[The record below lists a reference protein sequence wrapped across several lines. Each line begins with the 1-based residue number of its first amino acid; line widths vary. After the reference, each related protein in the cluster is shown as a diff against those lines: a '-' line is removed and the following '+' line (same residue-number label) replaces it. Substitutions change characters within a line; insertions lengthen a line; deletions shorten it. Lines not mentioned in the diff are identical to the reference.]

1 MPEHQC
7 QRHSIRAMKSDSRIM
22 RGLQRL
28 RGWLPLASPLGLC
41 LVLAGAS
48 APLLGA
54 ESSDV
59 FPSRPVTVVLAIAPG
74 GPVDAEARLYLPK
87 MQGVLGQPFVVDF
100 KPGAT
105 GTTGTAYVARA
116 VPDGYTLLLV
126 TSGLTVFPA
135 VYKSLAFDPIK
146 DFAHLSL
153 MSKKPTVLVANPSF
167 PPRDAAEYLAYA
179 RANPG
184 KVNFGT
190 TGNGSSNH
198 LVGAWIHSATRTKV
212 TFVPYKGLGPM
223 LPDIMGG
230 RLDLT
235 SAILSG
241 VMPLIKSGKLR
252 ALAMTGEK
260 RSGLLPDVPT
270 ISEKGIPGYDYSYW
284 TGFSA
289 PAGTPPAIAK
299 KLADAF
305 ARVAH
310 LPDVVTALE
319 SDGALAIG
327 SSPEQFRQLLIAETT
342 LWRKVV
348 QDSGIAMED

>member
-1 MPEHQC
+1 MTNWLGY
-7 QRHSIRAMKSDSRIM
+7 MRIA
-22 RGLQRL
+22 GLS
-28 RGWLPLASPLGLC
+28 AGLLTFSGISC
-41 LVLAGAS
+41 
-48 APLLGA
+48 GA
-54 ESSDV
+54 EAPESY
-59 FPSRPVTVVLAIAPG
+59 PSRPVTVVLAIAPG
-74 GPVDAEARLYLPK
+74 GPVDADARLYLPK
-87 MQGVLGQPFVVDF
+87 MQGILGQPFVVDF

-116 VPDGYTLLLV
+116 TPDGYTLLLV
-126 TSGLTVFPA
+126 TSGLSVFPA
-135 VYKSLAFDPIK
+135 VYKNLAFDPIK

-153 MSKKPTVLVANPSF
+153 MSKKPTVLVANPAF

-198 LVGAWIHSATRTKV
+198 LVGAWIHSATKTRV

-223 LPDIMGG
+223 LPDMIGG

-241 VMPLIKSGKLR
+241 VLPLIKSGKLR
-252 ALAMTGEK
+252 ALAMTGDK
-260 RSGLLPDVPT
+260 RSSLLPDVPT

-289 PAGTPPAIAK
+289 PVATPPAIAR
-299 KLADAF
+299 KLSDAF
-305 ARVAH
+305 ARVARF
-310 LPDVVTALE
+310 PEVISALE
-319 SDGALAIG
+319 SEGALAIG

-348 QDSGIAMED
+348 HDSGIAMED

>member
-1 MPEHQC
+1 M
-7 QRHSIRAMKSDSRIM
+7 A
-22 RGLQRL
+22 
-28 RGWLPLASPLGLC
+28 GWLF
-41 LVLAGAS
+41 VAGATLAAE
-48 APLLGA
+48 APEA
-54 ESSDV
+54 
-59 FPSRPVTVVLAIAPG
+59 FPSKPVTVVLAIAPG
-74 GPVDAEARLYLPK
+74 GPVDAEARLYLPR
-87 MQGVLGQPFVVDF
+87 MNAVMGQPFIVDF

-116 VPDGYTLLLV
+116 TPDGYTLLLV

-135 VYKSLAFDPIK
+135 VYKSLAFDPIR

-153 MSKKPTVLVANPSF
+153 MSKKPTVLVANPAF
-167 PPRDAAEYLAYA
+167 APRDAVEYLAYA
-179 RANPG
+179 RTNPG

-198 LVGAWIHSATRTKV
+198 LVGAWIHSATRTRV

-223 LPDIMGG
+223 LPDLMGG

-241 VMPLIKSGKLR
+241 VLPLIKSGKLR
-252 ALAMTGEK
+252 ALAMTGDK
-260 RSGLLPDVPT
+260 RSSVLPDVPT
-270 ISEKGIPGYDYSYW
+270 ISENGIPGYDYFYW

-289 PAGTPPAIAK
+289 PAATPATIAK
-299 KLADAF
+299 KLSEGF
-305 ARVAH
+305 ARVAR
-310 LPDVVTALE
+310 LPEVVAALE
-319 SDGALAIG
+319 SEGAIAIG
-327 SSPEQFRQLLIAETT
+327 SNPEQFRQLLVTETA